1 MIKNLIFYFKT
12 FWGKIVSYPSKYIIQ
27 ALWIYLSL
35 LKIFKNKSTLLF
47 YFNYSLLVS
56 YQSVVDFYK
65 YWILNQSYHL
75 AVYVYVLWL
84 VNFCWTISEKLH
96 CRIYTN
102 QNSCLFKKRGIC
114 TYQVIGSIMICV
126 TSVPLPETKQMWNV
140 HWIMTS
146 HTSKTFALNSL

>member
-1 MIKNLIFYFKT
+1 M
-12 FWGKIVSYPSKYIIQ
+12 
-27 ALWIYLSL
+27 
-35 LKIFKNKSTLLF
+35 
-47 YFNYSLLVS
+47 S

-75 AVYVYVLWL
+75 AVYVCVLWL

-102 QNSCLFKKRGIC
+102 QNSCLFRKRGIC

-126 TSVPLPETKQMWNV
+126 TSVPLPETKQMWN
-140 HWIMTS
+140 MTGYVKRE
-146 HTSKTFALNSL
+146 KTTIFWSQDICLFVILFYWENIPDLHKTPNFQTKISQELIGHIFILTCKIS

>member
-1 MIKNLIFYFKT
+1 MIFLISKLPEKKLYLLPQN
-12 FWGKIVSYPSKYIIQ
+12 ISYKYYEYII
-27 ALWIYLSL
+27 SL
-35 LKIFKNKSTLLF
+35 KVFKNKSKFLILK
-47 YFNYSLLVS
+47 NHSLLVS

-65 YWILNQSYHL
+65 YWILTQSYHL
-75 AVYVYVLWL
+75 IVCIFGPWL

-102 QNSCLFKKRGIC
+102 HNSCLFKKRSIC
-114 TYQVIGSIMICV
+114 TYQVIGSMMICV

-146 HTSKTFALNSL
+146 HTWKSALNSL